1 MDINNQRQ
9 VLIDSSHGF
18 LNRQTGNYLPAA
30 RESPVLC
37 GIWAVL
43 PGLRHAGICRGRQTG
58 LPAERIGQ
66 LLRQAL
72 IAWRREMGEVSGH

>member
-9 VLIDSSHGF
+9 GLIDSSDGL
-18 LNRQTGNYLPAA
+18 LNRQSGNCLPTTQ
-30 RESPVLC
+30 ETEVLC

-43 PGLRHAGICRGRQTG
+43 PSLRYAGICGRGQAG

-72 IAWRREMGEVSGH
+72 IARRREMGEVTRH